1 MKFTYKYWLAFAS
14 GIVVFLLL
22 LLLNPFDVEEK
33 AVKVLAVG
41 GLMITW
47 WIAETS
53 SMPVIALLPLVL
65 FPLLGIAT
73 VEEAATPYANPVVF
87 LFLGGFMIGL
97 AIEKWNLHRRIAL
110 NIVKITGTSGDRI
123 VLGFI
128 LATGS
133 M

>member
-1 MKFTYKYWLAFAS
+1 MKFSYKYWSAFAS
-14 GIVVFLLL
+14 GIIVFSILLF
-22 LLLNPFDVEEK
+22 LNPFNVNDE

-47 WIAETS
+47 WIVETS

-73 VEEAATPYANPVVF
+73 IEEAATPYANPVIF

-110 NIVKITGTSGDRI
+110 NIV
-123 VLGFI
+123 
-128 LATGS
+128 
-133 M
+133 